1 MIWYIYI
8 VSIVYCLWRMVKG
21 YKRAFGY
28 NNPIGPTPGME
39 TLFILVFAPVLA
51 VVDITLTW
59 IRKVK
64 EANNDNEPII

>member
-8 VSIVYCLWRMVKG
+8 VSVIYCIWRMTRG
-21 YKRAFGY
+21 YKRTFGSD
-28 NNPIGPTPGME
+28 NPIGPTPGLE
-39 TLFILVFAPVLA
+39 TIFIIVFAPVLA

-64 EANNDNEPII
+64 EANNDNESII

>member
-8 VSIVYCLWRMVKG
+8 VSIAYCLWRMTKG
-21 YKRAFGY
+21 YKQAFGS
-28 NNPIGPTPGME
+28 NPIGPTPGLE
-39 TLFILVFAPVLA
+39 TLFILCFAPVLA

-64 EANNDNEPII
+64 ECKED

>member
-1 MIWYIYI
+1 MIWYIYV
-8 VSIVYCLWRMVKG
+8 VSVIYCIWRMVRG
-21 YKRAFGY
+21 YKRTFGSD
-28 NNPIGPTPGME
+28 NPIGPTPGME
-39 TLFILVFAPVLA
+39 TIFIIVFAPVLA